1 MLMPVI
7 AVCLATQTLI
17 RLACGMVI
25 DGARRAAA
33 SSCWATRG
41 GSTPLVPACTAVPVA
56 ASTESCFKAK
66 PCHGH
71 CFPNLLSGA
80 SSSHPTPARRPSHY
94 YLIATLLASRSSA
107 APHFSRST
115 SHGASIQDAREE
127 LACDLYYVK
136 QRSIV

>member
-71 CFPNLLSGA
+71 CFPNLLSGD
-80 SSSHPTPARRPSHY
+80 SSSHPTPGAQAVSLLLNRNIIGVQVLGGAAFLEKYPPWCLDPGCSRR
-94 YLIATLLASRSSA
+94 
-107 APHFSRST
+107 
-115 SHGASIQDAREE
+115 
-127 LACDLYYVK
+127 ACL
-136 QRSIV
+136 